1 MAKTLTIAGVDY
13 LPYYKTNSATIK
25 EALRKTNVMN
35 MEIITK
41 SIATAPQEGSESIF
55 KDGSRFLF
63 GGYISKVE
71 PTETGKGV
79 FFNYKVEVS
88 DYAYIFNSK
97 IARRAY
103 TNQTLNYIV
112 NDLITTYVGTSY
124 GFDLTNVQTG
134 PTIATVS
141 FDYVSIRSAFE
152 KLAKLTGYV
161 WYVDY
166 EKNLY
171 WQTPTTEAAPE
182 TITDG
187 GTNIETMN
195 ITYDTSQVRN
205 SVTVIG
211 STDGVE
217 SMALI
222 TETFIGDGETIAWE
236 LGEKPSTVAS
246 ITVNGV
252 SKQFSLDVNE
262 RDGDIFTYSY
272 SGQSFKRVSGPLFTG
287 SDTIVISYYPRIP
300 IIEELTDDASIA
312 FFAALDGGT
321 GIYEYTIK
329 DNSIGSIAEANARAL
344 QELQQYGTALADG
357 RIVTRSGLLAS
368 PTNRFKPGQALT
380 INSPTQGLSSDT
392 VFTIQEVQI
401 AVLDGTTSEY
411 KYTIR
416 FGGKIVSM
424 QEFLSTL
431 AAKQI
436 DGEQVASDTEIITIE
451 HLSDAMAF
459 SDSDTPI
466 SMNKSTPPFKWGAGS
481 SPQAVWN
488 LSEWS

>member
-1 MAKTLTIAGVDY
+1 MAKTLTIAGVNY
-13 LPYYKTNSATIK
+13 LPYYKSNSATIK

-35 MEIITK
+35 MEIVTK
-41 SIATAPQEGSESIF
+41 SIATAPQEGSEVVF

-63 GGYISKVE
+63 GGYISKVD

-112 NDLITTYVGTSY
+112 TDLINTYVGTSY

-141 FDYVSIRSAFE
+141 FDYVSVRSCFE

-166 EKNLY
+166 EKKLF
-171 WQTPTTEAAPE
+171 WQTPTTSAAPE
-182 TITDG
+182 TVTDTSG
-187 GTNIETMN
+187 NVETMN
-195 ITYDTSQVRN
+195 ISYDTSQVRN

-211 STDGVE
+211 SPDGVE
-217 SMALI
+217 SLALI

-236 LGEKPSTVAS
+236 LGEKPSTVSS

-252 SKQFSLDVNE
+252 AKQFSLDVNE

-329 DNSIGSIAEANARAL
+329 DPSIGSLAEANARAS
-344 QELQQYGTALADG
+344 QELNEYSMPLVDG
-357 RIVTRSGLLAS
+357 RIKTRSGLLAS
-368 PTNRFKPGQALT
+368 PTNVFKAGQALT

-392 VFTIQEVQI
+392 VFSIQEVQI
-401 AVLDGTTSEY
+401 KVLDGTTSEY
-411 KYTIR
+411 EYTIK
-416 FGGKIVSM
+416 FGGKIVSI
-424 QEFLSTL
+424 QEFLSTI
-431 AAKQI
+431 ASKQI
-436 DGEQVASDTEIITIE
+436 DGDQSASSEEIITIE
-451 HLSDAMAF
+451 HTSDSMEF
-459 SDSDTPI
+459 SDSDVAI
-466 SMNKSTPPFKWGAGS
+466 SMSKTTPPFKWGASG
-481 SPQAVWN
+481 SPQGQWN
-488 LSEWS
+488 ISEWA